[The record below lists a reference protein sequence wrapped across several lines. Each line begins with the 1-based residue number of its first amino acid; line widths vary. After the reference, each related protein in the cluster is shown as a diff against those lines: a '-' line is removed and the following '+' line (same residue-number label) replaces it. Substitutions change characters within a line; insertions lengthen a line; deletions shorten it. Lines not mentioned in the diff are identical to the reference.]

1 MEYSPGRRRTER
13 AARQQVG
20 TPMGAAARP
29 TRIVTNNR
37 RLMSLLIVADREPER
52 AALPGSPV
60 SRALRAALDQGFA
73 APEHL
78 AWPGGA
84 AWWHA
89 TPHQPEG
96 TGGVLVRQ
104 GAAFAAAVGTLSWHG
119 RDAAA
124 CLRALLDA
132 PHGPQAVPWQEW
144 SGSFLLLLGRPDGV
158 WLLGDA
164 LGLLRL
170 YEAEGCGVLSSSLL
184 ACVAARGAAEADPVR
199 AREYVLLGA
208 HHGPQT
214 PLRGVRSVEP
224 GVRIEL
230 HAGARRVAGAPV
242 AARVDD
248 RPARFEAAVAAVAG
262 ALRDEFAALAGAHEA
277 GGTCRARPPIGMA
290 LSGGFDSRLLL
301 AALDSVGRAP
311 ALYVYGRAGDDDV
324 EVARAVAGRCGL
336 SIECIDKSKLASA
349 LPPLDGAALQR
360 QLRFFDGLPVDGI
373 FDRGVDRAT
382 RLQQVVDGRLN
393 LNGGGGE
400 ILRNF
405 FYLPEGG
412 YSASDVQGAFYSAWL
427 DEVFHSGAE
436 REEFLALVAD
446 DILRS
451 LGRAAG
457 SAAARRQQL
466 PRHDVELVYTT
477 YRLRWWMGRNNSAAA
492 RYGAFL
498 TPLVTPALVGLAA
511 GLPLAF
517 KEYGRLEAAVIRTLS
532 PRVAAGPSA
541 YGFSFADGPGVG
553 QRLRVQSTLRR
564 PIWLRHQSVR
574 VQRWL
579 GRLPTP
585 KAPAEWTEALGEAPR
600 DDWLDPAAL
609 TSIAQ
614 VNRLLTL
621 QALLRFGP

>member
-1 MEYSPGRRRTER
+1 MERT
-13 AARQQVG
+13 ARQQVG
-20 TPMGAAARP
+20 TTGGP
-29 TRIVTNNR
+29 TTRSARIVTNNR
-37 RLMSLLIVADREPER
+37 PLMSLLIVAERDPER
-52 AALPGSPV
+52 AALPESPV
-60 SRALRAALDQGFA
+60 GRALRAAGDQGFT
-73 APEHL
+73 APERL
-78 AWPGGA
+78 TWPGGA
-84 AWWHA
+84 AWWYA
-89 TPHQPEG
+89 TPQQPAG
-96 TGGVLVRQ
+96 SGGVLVRQ
-104 GAAFAAAVGTLSWHG
+104 GASFAASVGTLTWRG

-124 CLRALLDA
+124 SLRALLDA
-132 PHGPQAVPWQEW
+132 PHGPAAVPWQEW
-144 SGSFLLLLGRPDGV
+144 SGSFLVLLGRPDGV

-184 ACVAARGAAEADPVR
+184 ACVAARGAIEADPVR

-214 PLRGVRSVEP
+214 PLRGVRAVEP
-224 GVRIEL
+224 GALVEL
-230 HAGARRVAGAPV
+230 HGGLRCVTGRPVSARLDA
-242 AARVDD
+242 
-248 RPARFEAAVAAVAG
+248 RPASFEAAVDTVAA
-262 ALRDEFAALAGAHEA
+262 ALRAEFESIAGAHEA
-277 GGTCRARPPIGMA
+277 AGTCRARPPIGMA

-301 AALDSVGRAP
+301 AALDSIGRAP
-311 ALYVYGRAGDDDV
+311 ALFVYGRAGDADV
-324 EVARAVAGRCGL
+324 EVARAVAQRCEL
-336 SIECIDKSKLASA
+336 PIECIDKSVLTAG
-349 LPPLDGAALQR
+349 LPPLDRAALQR

-382 RLQQVVDGRLN
+382 RLQQVADGRLN

-405 FYLPEGG
+405 FYLPDGT
-412 YSASDVQGAFYSAWL
+412 YSASEVQGAFYSAWL
-427 DEVFHSGAE
+427 DEVFRSGAD
-436 REEFLALVAD
+436 RQEFLDLVAH

-451 LGRAAG
+451 LGHAAVPA
-457 SAAARRQQL
+457 SARRQRL
-466 PRHDVELVYTT
+466 PRHEVELVYTT

-517 KEYGRLEAAVIRTLS
+517 KEYGRLEAAVIRALS

-541 YGFSFADGPGVG
+541 YGFSFADGPGAG
-553 QRLRVQSTLRR
+553 HRLRVQSTLRR

-579 GRLPTP
+579 GRLPAP
-585 KAPAEWTEALGEAPR
+585 KAPAEWIEALGEAPR